1 MDKIRINSIASLKEV
16 LQRPGVGLI
25 LDRSTSLEHMLQR
38 NPDAMRVAS
47 MPRTIEAVRS
57 KDIIVLRG
65 DGSKL
70 HMDIPSRDNLITSD
84 DESVTF
90 VRKDSE
96 GREWQNS
103 YRVVDLSQPY
113 EPSRLS
119 ANHPPLD
126 PAVVAAEKA
135 EKENLRAEKE
145 RRIETARTRMKELN
159 AIEAPAPTFEYN
171 TLAAAMKQAVT
182 DALVAAKAEGKFLNN
197 DRLEEAVKNSPVVQE
212 AEYAEFVR
220 GDDIVLNVEEIPVE
234 RLVITTEASV
244 ALAEMPRGAW
254 RRIVNVDN
262 DGAPLDRDFSSAIV
276 SLGDGKTR
284 DVVSHSGE
292 ITPEYLA
299 ARMLSHEVYEMRDA
313 VEKVIQ
319 REASM
324 ARLAGINFEVGKT
337 FKNIV
342 IGRDTFSTATISDIK
357 HAENGDV
364 ESVTLSLKKRGSRNL
379 WTASMSPESLANRL
393 PAPDPAQTPLFQPQ
407 TTPRP
412 TTPTP

>member
-1 MDKIRINSIASLKEV
+1 MDKVRINSIASLKEV
-16 LQRPGVGLI
+16 LQRPGVGMI

-57 KDIIVLRG
+57 KDIIVRRG

-70 HMDIPSRDNLITSD
+70 HIDIPSRDNLITSD

-90 VRKDSE
+90 VSKDSE
-96 GREWQNS
+96 GREWQSS

-119 ANHPPLD
+119 VNHPPLD
-126 PAVVAAEKA
+126 PAIVAAEKA
-135 EKENLRAEKE
+135 EKENLLAERE

-171 TLAAAMKQAVT
+171 TLAAAMKRAVT
-182 DALVAAKAEGKFLNN
+182 DILVAAKAEGKFLNN
-197 DRLEEAVKNSPVVQE
+197 DMLEKAVKDSPIVQE

-220 GDDIVLNVEEIPVE
+220 GDDIVLNATDIPVE
-234 RLVITTEASV
+234 RLVITAEASI

-262 DGAPLDRDFSSAIV
+262 DGASLDRDFSSAMV
-276 SLGDGKTR
+276 SMGDGKTR

-299 ARMLSHEVYEMRDA
+299 ARMLSHEVYEMRDTVGKA
-313 VEKVIQ
+313 MQ
-319 REASM
+319 REAAM
-324 ARLAGINFEVGKT
+324 ARLAGIDFEVGKT
-337 FKNIV
+337 FKNIA
-342 IGRDTFSTATISDIK
+342 IGRDSFSTATISAVK

-364 ESVTLSLKKRGSRNL
+364 ESVTLSLKKRGSRNEWSATL
-379 WTASMSPESLANRL
+379 TPESLAARL
-393 PAPDPAQTPLFQPQ
+393 PAPTPAAPPAPTAA
-407 TTPRP
+407 RP
-412 TTPTP
+412 VTPTNPAP